1 MNNELKKY
9 HGVVV
14 PMVTPVKE
22 NGTLD
27 TQAVERIIAF
37 FATGRCFPTADGN
50 DW

>member
-1 MNNELKKY
+1 MNYKLKKY

-37 FATGRCFPTADGN
+37 LPRQVFPHC
-50 DW
+50 

>member
-1 MNNELKKY
+1 MINKKY
-9 HGVVV
+9 KGVVV

-27 TQAVERIIAF
+27 TQAVERIITF
-37 FATGRCFPTADGN
+37 FVQCLSPVDGY